1 MTRYGINPEPH
12 PDPPSPD
19 PNPFPLPKPPIPSP
33 PPPPSPPDPPPI
45 PQLVGR
51 TDRGGPAAHA
61 LLLCLAVLMVLA
73 AFVATPL
80 AAAPVSVRFAQGVTH
95 GFLLV
100 RSLTGDIVGHGEITQ
115 MVSADDLLES
125 RLVFRFKDGSL
136 HDEEVSFSQKRV
148 FTLLGYHLVQR
159 GPSFPEQ
166 LEVSFD
172 RPSAHYT
179 VRSQKGTKEKENVQ
193 SGQFDLPKDV
203 YNGMLI
209 MVAQN
214 LPKGTDATV
223 SVLAFMPEPQ
233 VVPVQLHAMEEH
245 SIHVGDHSSKA
256 THFTFT
262 PQLGLL
268 KEWLGKVTGK
278 LPAEFHYDCWNMVD
292 GIPSFVEY
300 EGPLQLLGPI
310 WRIELVS
317 PRRYARADEANVS
330 PR

>member
-1 MTRYGINPEPH
+1 
-12 PDPPSPD
+12 
-19 PNPFPLPKPPIPSP
+19 
-33 PPPPSPPDPPPI
+33 
-45 PQLVGR
+45 
-51 TDRGGPAAHA
+51 
-61 LLLCLAVLMVLA
+61 MVLA
-73 AFVATPL
+73 AFFATPL

-100 RSLTGDIVGHGEITQ
+100 RSLAGDIVGHGEITQ

-136 HDEEVSFSQKRV
+136 HDESVAFSQKRV
-148 FTLLGYHLVQR
+148 FTLLTYRLVLR

-166 LEVSFD
+166 LEVSVD
-172 RPSAHYT
+172 RRRARYT
-179 VRSQKGTKEKENVQ
+179 VRSQSGTKEKENVK

-209 MVAQN
+209 MVSQN

-223 SVLAFMPEPQ
+223 SVLAFTPEPQ
-233 VVPVQLHAMEEH
+233 VVPVQLHAMEAR
-245 SIHVGDHSSKA
+245 SIHMGDHSGKA
-256 THFTFT
+256 THFIFT

-268 KEWLGKVTGK
+268 KEWLGKMMGK
-278 LPAEFHYDCWNMVD
+278 LPPEFHYDCLNMVD
-292 GIPSFVEY
+292 GIPSFVQY
-300 EGPLQLLGPI
+300 EGPVQLLGPI

-317 PRRYARADEANVS
+317 PRLDAKAYEENVP

>member
-1 MTRYGINPEPH
+1 
-12 PDPPSPD
+12 
-19 PNPFPLPKPPIPSP
+19 
-33 PPPPSPPDPPPI
+33 
-45 PQLVGR
+45 
-51 TDRGGPAAHA
+51 
-61 LLLCLAVLMVLA
+61 MVLA

-80 AAAPVSVRFAQGVTH
+80 AAAPVSVRFSQGVTH

-100 RSLTGDIVGHGEITQ
+100 RSLAGDIVGDGEITQ
-115 MVSADDLLES
+115 IVSTDDRLQS
-125 RLVFRFKDGSL
+125 RLMFRFKDGSL
-136 HDEEVSFSQKRV
+136 HDEQVVFSQNQV
-148 FTLLGYHLVQR
+148 FRLLAYHLVQR

-172 RPSAHYT
+172 RRSRHYT
-179 VRSQKGTKEKENVQ
+179 VRSQNESKGKENVQ

-223 SVLAFMPEPQ
+223 SVLAFTPEPQ

-268 KEWLGKVTGK
+268 KEWLGKIAGK

-292 GIPSFVEY
+292 GIPSFVQY

-317 PRRYARADEANVS
+317 PRLYARADEENVS